1 MSTAVSCTPTSV
13 ASFENACLD
22 LCANVRELPDNE
34 FEVAVVDALSGGIV
48 VSRLFT
54 TVHTAME
61 VAKVL
66 TE

>member
-1 MSTAVSCTPTSV
+1 MSTAVSPTPTLV
-13 ASFENACLD
+13 ASFENAYLG

-34 FEVAVVDALSGGIV
+34 FEVAVVDALSGGVV

-54 TVHTAME
+54 TVDTAIE
-61 VAKVL
+61 VAKGL